1 MPQCAFILDDW
12 GGGDTAVR
20 VGGVGDLA
28 VWGIFL
34 WEARVCSFCWGEPAR
49 LTHQK
54 TSRPKRS
61 IFCLFFVEFTDFFCC
76 CYLGE
81 ALRAGVR
88 GFTVDDFLLI
98 PGFPP

>member
-1 MPQCAFILDDW
+1 MQ
-12 GGGDTAVR
+12 GGGYP
-20 VGGVGDLA
+20 A

-54 TSRPKRS
+54 TSSHKRS
-61 IFCLFFVEFTDFFCC
+61 VFICFLVSLLTFFC
-76 CYLGE
+76 CYLGQ

-88 GFTVDDFLLI
+88 GFTVDEFLLI